1 MQIIGDGKI
10 LGIPYLPVRSQE
22 KGSGYNQN
30 SPDWNPNF
38 DFSDHLTKDDREKI
52 PYPEYSPNIPF
63 KLEPDR
69 RGGRTDP
76 INPGN
81 SSGTGRNPNGSSGGG
96 YNGDTSSKR
105 RPKSPIDL
113 QDALGIPPWQETLW
127 DELINPRGAVGGFGP
142 KGAIP
147 FNPQGDTKEPP
158 VPKTPRGPQ
167 ENLCGTGPLPHW
179 KYGGEHN
186 ANSLIVQFRVIK
198 ETEVGGNSSVNTP
211 DIRED
216 DGIEHYYAK
225 DGLNAYLRYQLSMT
239 KAIPEWD
246 FTPPYE
252 IGGSNPPVIESVQS
266 KDTYGLKFGYPW
278 SRRDVFIKRGG
289 ALAYASKRKVKL
301 LSRYWFTT
309 WPLPNTPANI
319 VGLTYWRSN
328 VTRYYLAI
336 QCLIGFASAPKKLD
350 YHPPGKPYNRKD
362 EMGCQW
368 QKDEVS
374 YTLPELKIG
383 DSTIGGNSI
392 NIDDGLIPL
401 ANFVCKSM
409 EMIHKGLGLNQL
421 GAELPKLVTDRGGTK
436 IKPSSLAELT
446 QWQFDNVS
454 SLVGLPV
461 ETAITNLENST
472 KDIVFRNVQDCI
484 SYMFQQ
490 QKESD
495 LDLMVIENYCTRIAQ
510 QLEAVTQI
518 SLRQQADIEMLVKEL
533 GFRWKW
539 ETKTRKSLYKIG
551 MSDEDEKT
559 GILELFKGG
568 EVSYPVRIWDDKL
581 DSRQI
586 AMTTNLYSE
595 IASKSNFHSFN
606 TDSPIPGLDARS
618 KMSKT
623 GEEDWKEWVK
633 GINTPEKGTISGG
646 TTPYIEEYSQ
656 TSITAKKIAEPASG
670 LSLFMKPKKAKVTG
684 PK

>member
-1 MQIIGDGKI
+1 MKEFILAREKREMERNAYPLYREDKPRDGT
-10 LGIPYLPVRSQE
+10 GIPDP
-22 KGSGYNQN
+22 
-30 SPDWNPNF
+30 
-38 DFSDHLTKDDREKI
+38 DFSKYKKPDKTKEERKKETDEGYKKSKKLVDDIKKHQGDLKEWGEKTRRYWRDFPDGTASGAKNFAGLRPSLGKVAGGVFFDI
-52 PYPEYSPNIPF
+52 ILDPLPAANGELPPVGPPGAPNEPPEP
-63 KLEPDR
+63 PDFPA
-69 RGGRTDP
+69 GGDQVS
-76 INPGN
+76 ICGKGDLNPAFY
-81 SSGTGRNPNGSSGGG
+81 NGGKGGG
-96 YNGDTSSKR
+96 FVAQIRVKR
-105 RPKSPIDL
+105 ATYFRSNPAKYKQMGICKYYCNDGQSAKHFEDNFREELDYAGVWRDWFKYRQRSGADDLGYWVYTLESQVRKYTINYMGKKWFYKWLFWSVQRFGNKDCSRDPVGYTNHYAHLGRLECIVPVPLGEKSPVVKPNDY
-113 QDALGIPPWQETLW
+113 DRKN
-127 DELINPRGAVGGFGP
+127 DE
-142 KGAIP
+142 
-147 FNPQGDTKEPP
+147 E
-158 VPKTPRGPQ
+158 
-167 ENLCGTGPLPHW
+167 
-179 KYGGEHN
+179 
-186 ANSLIVQFRVIK
+186 
-198 ETEVGGNSSVNTP
+198 
-211 DIRED
+211 
-216 DGIEHYYAK
+216 
-225 DGLNAYLRYQLSMT
+225 
-239 KAIPEWD
+239 
-246 FTPPYE
+246 
-252 IGGSNPPVIESVQS
+252 
-266 KDTYGLKFGYPW
+266 
-278 SRRDVFIKRGG
+278 
-289 ALAYASKRKVKL
+289 
-301 LSRYWFTT
+301 
-309 WPLPNTPANI
+309 
-319 VGLTYWRSN
+319 
-328 VTRYYLAI
+328 
-336 QCLIGFASAPKKLD
+336 
-350 YHPPGKPYNRKD
+350 

-368 QKDEVS
+368 QKDEVDYS
-374 YTLPELKIG
+374 LPELKIG
-383 DSTIGGNSI
+383 DNSIGGNQI
-392 NIDDGLIPL
+392 KIDDGLVPL
-401 ANFVCKSM
+401 ANFLCKSI
-409 EMIHKGLGLNQL
+409 EMLHKGLGLNQL
-421 GAELPKLVTDRGGTK
+421 GAELPKLVSDRGGAK

-472 KDIVFRNVQDCI
+472 KDIAFRNVQDCI
-484 SYMFQQ
+484 SFMFQQ

-518 SLRQQADIEMLVKEL
+518 ALRQQADIEMLVKEL

-568 EVSYPVRIWDDKL
+568 EVSYPVRVWDDKL

-623 GEEDWKEWVK
+623 SEEDWKEWVK

>member
-1 MQIIGDGKI
+1 MIQIVGDGKV
-10 LGIPYLPVRSQE
+10 LGIPYLPVVDGKKRE
-22 KGSGYNQN
+22 KFN
-30 SPDWNPNF
+30 SDNPNWDPGW
-38 DFSDHLTKDDREKI
+38 DFRDHLTKDDRED
-52 PYPEYSPNIPF
+52 IPF
-63 KLEPDR
+63 PIDEMPDFSRDEPDR
-69 RGGRTDP
+69 RGGRRGETGGGSGSDGRPRRPNATTDP
-76 INPGN
+76 ILRRG
-81 SSGTGRNPNGSSGGG
+81 GRPDFSPTVA
-96 YNGDTSSKR
+96 DTV
-105 RPKSPIDL
+105 
-113 QDALGIPPWQETLW
+113 GIPDWVETVW
-127 DELINPRGAVGGFGP
+127 DQFVNTPGAIGGID
-142 KGAIP
+142 KAIP
-147 FNPQGDTKEPP
+147 FDPQGSTKQPP
-158 VPKTPRGPQ
+158 KPSGTRGPQ
-167 ENLCGTGPLPHW
+167 HNECSRGKLPHW
-179 KYGGEHN
+179 KHGGEHTET
-186 ANSLIVQFRVIK
+186 SKLIQFRVWLYTAYSPYRRVSGRK
-198 ETEVGGNSSVNTP
+198 
-211 DIRED
+211 D
-216 DGIEHYYAK
+216 DGVEHTYFKNGVPEYLLARFGAGNHVPIDVLPM
-225 DGLNAYLRYQLSMT
+225 DGLSDRL
-239 KAIPEWD
+239 
-246 FTPPYE
+246 
-252 IGGSNPPVIESVQS
+252 VI
-266 KDTYGLKFGYPW
+266 TYGFKIGWPW
-278 SRRDVFIKRGG
+278 MRGQWYSTQKTT
-289 ALAYASKRKVKL
+289 LLWMPKRKVSL
-301 LSRYWFTT
+301 RHSDWSVY
-309 WPLPNTPANI
+309 WPLSQTPREVSGQLSWYSDRSGYAATIDCIMSFGVNPQKKPN
-319 VGLTYWRSN
+319 
-328 VTRYYLAI
+328 
-336 QCLIGFASAPKKLD
+336 

-368 QKDEVS
+368 QKDEVD
-374 YTLPELKIG
+374 YALPELKIG
-383 DSTIGGNSI
+383 DKTIGGNSI
-392 NIDDGLIPL
+392 KIDDGLIPL

-421 GAELPKLVTDRGGTK
+421 GIEVPKLVTDRGGTK
-436 IKPSSLAELT
+436 IKPKTLAELT

-472 KDIVFRNVQDCI
+472 KDIVFRNVQDYI

-568 EVSYPVRIWDDKL
+568 EVSYPVRVWDDKQ

-606 TDSPIPGLDARS
+606 TNSPIPGLDARS

-623 GEEDWKEWVK
+623 NEEDWKEWVK
-633 GINTPEKGTISGG
+633 SINTPEKGTISGVM
-646 TTPYIEEYSQ
+646 TPYIEEYSQ
-656 TSITAKKIAEPASG
+656 TSITAKKIAEPVSG